1 MLIQGAAPA
10 VGSPLSQNPPGPAVP
25 PLQDSVAVRG
35 SVLEDTSI
43 RHFTYA
49 HHGGLR
55 RGGLGLFLLL
65 LGLKELPSKK
75 CSTQP
80 WVGVGE
86 QLGEKPLEETGGQWA
101 HVSPA
106 FLSAGLGY
114 WGLTYLSLLGATCPH
129 CVSKGYLR
137 KIGRLLRIVLK
148 QETLGKKIF
157 GEVYL
162 DLLSLS

>member
-1 MLIQGAAPA
+1 MQ
-10 VGSPLSQNPPGPAVP
+10 
-25 PLQDSVAVRG
+25 G

-114 WGLTYLSLLGATCPH
+114 WGLTYLSLLGATCH
-129 CVSKGYLR
+129 TVSQKV
-137 KIGRLLRIVLK
+137 I
-148 QETLGKKIF
+148 
-157 GEVYL
+157 
-162 DLLSLS
+162 